1 MSKPLV
7 KNALVLAIA
16 LGLAAC
22 NDTSTTTASAP
33 ANKALN
39 AADAQQFV
47 TEAQAE
53 LAKLQYPAA
62 QAAWVYQTNI
72 NQDTAALTAYLSEK
86 HSSLSTKLAKQAAD
100 FNAVEVDADT
110 RRKLNLMRNGLVLPA
125 PADAK
130 KSERLAQITS
140 DLEGMYGSGKY
151 CRSEEDCMRLTDMSN
166 IMATSHDPKLLLE
179 MWQGWREVSVPMK
192 ALYEEEV
199 QIANE
204 GARELGFSDISELW
218 RGGYDMPAADFAAEL
233 DRLWDQIKPFYDALH
248 CHVRAKLGEQYG
260 TDIVPQDK
268 AIPAHLLG
276 NMWAQSWGNIYDL
289 VKPEKKLEVIDVTQ
303 ALVDHQYDEIKMVK
317 QAESFFSSLGF
328 EPLPETF
335 WQRSQFQQPVG
346 RDVVCHASAW
356 DIDDQDD
363 LRIKM
368 CIQIT
373 GEEFSVIHHEL
384 GHNYYQRAYK
394 NQPLLYRNSANDG
407 FHEAIG
413 DTVALSITPKYL
425 KEIGLVDSIP
435 DASNDIGMLLKLA
448 LDKIA
453 FVPFGLLV
461 DQWRWKVFSGEVKPQ
476 DYNKVWWELREKYQ
490 GVMAPVARP
499 DDAFDPGAKYH
510 VPGNTPYT
518 RYFLAH
524 VLQFQFH
531 KSLCEIAG
539 NTDPIHRC
547 SIYGSKEAGTALN
560 AMLEMGSSQPWQEA
574 LHTLT
579 GKNEMDA
586 SAILA
591 YFAPLKEWLDEQ
603 NQSRQ
608 CGWVNQDLTAKQ

>member
-1 MSKPLV
+1 MSNPLQ
-7 KNALVLAIA
+7 KTAIMLAVS
-16 LGLAAC
+16 LSLSAC
-22 NDTSTTTASAP
+22 GDNSTSTESAKTTSLPTAT
-33 ANKALN
+33 
-39 AADAQQFV
+39 DAQLFI
-47 TEAQAE
+47 ENSQAE
-53 LAKLQYPAA
+53 LSKLQLPAA

-86 HSSLSTKLAKQAAD
+86 HSSKSSELAKQAAD
-100 FNAVEVDADT
+100 YNAVEVDSDT
-110 RRKLNLMRNGLVLPA
+110 RRKLDLMRSSLVLPA
-125 PADAK
+125 PADPA

-140 DLEGMYGSGKY
+140 DLEGLYGSGKY
-151 CRSEEDCMRLTDMSN
+151 CRSENDCLRLTDMSN
-166 IMATSHDPKLLLE
+166 IMSSSHDPKELLE

-199 QIANE
+199 EIANE

-218 RGGYDMPAADFAAEL
+218 RGGYDMPADEFAKEL
-233 DRLWDQIKPFYDALH
+233 DRLWDQIKPFYEALH
-248 CHVRAKLGEQYG
+248 CHVRASLGEQYG
-260 TDIVPQDK
+260 TDIVPQDQ

-276 NMWAQSWGNIYDL
+276 NMWAQTWGNIYDI
-289 VKPEKKLEVIDVTQ
+289 VKPKQELAVIDVTK
-303 ALVDHQYDEIKMVK
+303 ALVEHNYDEIKMVK
-317 QAESFFSSLGF
+317 QAEGFFSSLGF
-328 EPLPETF
+328 APLPDTF
-335 WQRSQFQQPVG
+335 WQRSQFQQPAD

-394 NQPLLYRNSANDG
+394 DLPLLYRSSANDG

-413 DTVALSITPKYL
+413 DTIALSITPKYL
-425 KEIGLVDSIP
+425 KEIGLVDTIP
-435 DASNDIGMLLKLA
+435 DAKNDVGMLLKLA

-461 DQWRWKVFSGEVKPQ
+461 DQWRWKVFSGDVLPA
-476 DYNKVWWELREKYQ
+476 DYNKVWWQLREKYQ
-490 GVMAPVARP
+490 GVRAPIERP

-524 VLQFQFH
+524 ILQFQFH
-531 KSLCEIAG
+531 KALCEKAG

-547 SIYGSKEAGTALN
+547 SIYGSKEAGDALN
-560 AMLEMGSSQPWQEA
+560 AMLSMGKSKTWQEA
-574 LHTLT
+574 LFTLT
-579 GKNEMDA
+579 GKREMDA
-586 SAILA
+586 NAILD
-591 YFAPLKEWLDEQ
+591 YFAPLKAWLDEQ
-603 NQSRQ
+603 NQNRQ
-608 CGWVNQDLTAKQ
+608 CGWVQPDAPGA